1 MNTTINYILFVSI
14 VRLFRL
20 HALATRMR
28 EPWRKD
34 KDRKNEKSQDPP
46 YYTVTVTVDDSSAES
61 NAESITLSEGYF
73 VIALN
78 REIMLPIMWPTVIN
92 KIHFALI
99 LSKGKK
105 TRRIVARSS
114 IRLNSIYVAG
124 EDGFLPT
131 FGPSFINFYGPQ
143 RVPRLKR
150 RREKHPEKDF
160 DEHMYYCRLL
170 VSVDCFDTPSDDS
183 TVAEISVDAHKFA
196 TPFEKYF
203 KYVMCGSFFI
213 CSNIDPSFNELP
225 YSRTLGRNQSISTVI
240 SGTSSLMFLVSIGN
254 YGSSDMHG
262 INERS
267 STLATI
273 PYYDGT
279 KCFTIPW
286 GNYKPLVYIPCGFDR
301 SAFRIE
307 RINAIMK
314 VVTLLDHYI
323 DEARVNADQSSPEDV
338 ASITVEAIEHTCK
351 KLDSLFNHHRSY
363 ELSTPLDFDRYQASR
378 RMMEEMKGELV
389 DLKFTGLKP
398 ADTVVDSMRL
408 LCRIREWVGSSL

>member
-14 VRLFRL
+14 GSLLINESIVYVHSSISGCLRLTMICSISGKEEVSMPLPDEYYDQLHLVRLDWFRLFRL

-213 CSNIDPSFNELP
+213 CSNIDPSFNEVRPHSCSSCRSGTTVAVICTESMSEAQLWRRYRTTTVRNASP
-225 YSRTLGRNQSISTVI
+225 SHGETTSRSFTFPADSTV
-240 SGTSSLMFLVSIGN
+240 L
-254 YGSSDMHG
+254 
-262 INERS
+262 
-267 STLATI
+267 
-273 PYYDGT
+273 
-279 KCFTIPW
+279 
-286 GNYKPLVYIPCGFDR
+286 PL
-301 SAFRIE
+301 
-307 RINAIMK
+307 
-314 VVTLLDHYI
+314 
-323 DEARVNADQSSPEDV
+323 
-338 ASITVEAIEHTCK
+338 
-351 KLDSLFNHHRSY
+351 
-363 ELSTPLDFDRYQASR
+363 ELR
-378 RMMEEMKGELV
+378 ELTQ
-389 DLKFTGLKP
+389 L
-398 ADTVVDSMRL
+398 
-408 LCRIREWVGSSL
+408 